1 MASLREKLQ
10 LLVEWSPL
18 IGHASEI
25 SAASTPLERALRIS
39 AALRWAA
46 SKTKTNVDEELVD
59 LLEAVLKSDEG
70 AALFNYL
77 VDLCGAIAFAEV
89 GEMEPE

>member
-18 IGHASEI
+18 IGLASEI
-25 SAASTPLERALRIS
+25 SAASTPLERALKIS
-39 AALRWAA
+39 AALKWAA
-46 SKTKTNVDEELVD
+46 TKTQTPIDEELVD
-59 LLEAVLKSDEG
+59 LLEAVLKSQEG

-77 VDLCGAIAFAEV
+77 VELAGALAFAEL
-89 GEMEPE
+89 GDQEPE

>member
-18 IGHASEI
+18 IGHASAI
-25 SAASTPLERALRIS
+25 SAASTPLERALKIS

-46 SKTKTNVDEELVD
+46 EKTQTHVDEELVD

-70 AALFNYL
+70 AALFSYL
-77 VDLCGAIAFAEV
+77 VELCGTIAFAEI
-89 GEMEPE
+89 GDLEDE